1 MTAVTDFTQICTILK
16 GSAPTNAQMLKVAAL
31 VWDVADNATNE
42 QKAAS
47 AIAGMRSRIRE
58 TLRENAKQ
66 AVYGNALK
74 VAHLPSQQGA
84 MIAAVK
90 DAADAAA
97 NAADGNL

>member
-16 GSAPTNAQMLKVAAL
+16 GSAPTNAQVGKVAAL
-31 VWDVADNATNE
+31 FMDVADNATAE

-47 AIAGMRSRIRE
+47 AIAGMRSRLRE
-58 TLRENAKQ
+58 MLRENAKQ
-66 AVYGNALK
+66 AVYSTALK

-90 DAADAAA
+90 DAADAAGS
-97 NAADGNL
+97 AAEGNL